1 MGEYLVSFIKT
12 LNKLIGNKNL
22 KDIDCYQVTASSQGL
37 FFAIG
42 HALFKDFENGLK
54 NSVQHVFL
62 KMLVEQGLAKALPNG
77 FFLPKEVVCAQLGD
91 SDVEDIEMAS
101 ALGIEPRQ
109 KLKFVAQT
117 RSFTSQKDFSV
128 SLFVELAEHGELP
141 VESQGPYIK
150 LPGNKHARLNTG
162 ELIGL
167 EAWKQHQSLTVD
179 QRTELQNLRLIA
191 QLQLAKDSGMD
202 IDLKHFEQ
210 FIVKVPDSIGVHVHR
225 NSDDSLTLRP
235 SIDSLTNEQLESRWG
250 QVIGT
255 QDSGA
260 LRVENTIVLL
270 DEKKRLAIDEVFKNQ
285 HIPKDQVKNFIEN
298 PSAFLDASLIDLDVG
313 FSTRVTGVG
322 ELIFISFGELD
333 SEKTDWFSDGLT
345 EKQPIKGLDAV
356 IKCPEDL
363 QRFEEQYKAARASNA
378 RVMLFD
384 GQPID
389 ISESSGIDQQ
399 IKELDARY
407 EGGEGDS
414 YDESTASDDLPTTE
428 QENAEPA
435 KKWTLLLETAEEKN
449 KHLLELASREF
460 DSKQIDWQACL
471 RDPYPHQRKGVE
483 WAVSL
488 INQAV
493 IPNDEQPV
501 RIEGALLADDMGL
514 GKTYMAL
521 VATHEY
527 YLSLDQQKK
536 TRKPILVVAPLSLL
550 ENWKD
555 EVDVTFKKS
564 PFTDIQLLQSGKD
577 LNKFR
582 VAGVDRESVQLTE
595 QMNERGEDGSGTPE
609 IKYALHVGQEAG
621 LKRLDMPGR
630 LVVTTYDTLRSYQFS
645 LCKVDWGLV
654 FFDEA
659 QNIKNPNTLQ
669 TRAAK
674 ALKADFKM
682 LVTGTP
688 VENSLADFWCLLD
701 TAQPGLLGDWPVF
714 RQNWVS
720 PIVKAE
726 AEEKEAKRIEIGEQ
740 LRKATGAFMLRRTKE
755 EELPGLPVKRSFV
768 GKQLQRNAVNTE
780 YLEYLGQDMQ
790 GAQLKEYDGILS
802 GYQQQ
807 LGSQE
812 KGVALTALA
821 ALRNIS
827 LHPELQSTS
836 TLNITTAKQGQEFIS
851 GSAKLIALKQ
861 VLDSIQVKKE
871 KVIIFAINKR
881 LQLMLKQALDSQYSL
896 NIDIINGD
904 TKAVESSSGR
914 ESPTRKSMIKQF
926 EAKPGFNIII
936 MSPIAAGVGLT
947 IIGANH
953 VVHLE
958 RHWNPAK
965 EAQATDR
972 VYRIGQEKDVCI
984 YYPFSLHPSKQSF
997 DEHLA
1002 LLLDRKHLL
1011 KEAVVTP
1018 EPVKEADV
1026 ISGLLV

>member
-1 MGEYLVSFIKT
+1 MSIIKT
-12 LNKLIGNKNL
+12 LRTLLGNKASESS
-22 KDIDCYQVTASSQGL
+22 DIYQVTANSEGL
-37 FFAIG
+37 LYAT
-42 HALFKDFENGLK
+42 APELFSAFEKAQKTSL
-54 NSVQHVFL
+54 QHTVL

-77 FFLPKEVVCAQLGD
+77 FLLPKEVVSAQLGD
-91 SDVEDIEMAS
+91 SEIEDIEIANIL
-101 ALGIEPRQ
+101 AIEPRQ
-109 KLKFVAQT
+109 KLKFTAQA
-117 RSFTSQKDFSV
+117 RSFTTQKDFSV
-128 SLFVELAEHGELP
+128 SLFVELAEHGQLP
-141 VESQGPYIK
+141 VEFRGPYIK
-150 LPGNKHARLNTG
+150 LPGNRHARLNTG
-162 ELIGL
+162 ELLGL
-167 EAWKQHQSLTVD
+167 EAWQQHQELTAE
-179 QRTELQNLRLIA
+179 QRSELQNLRLIA

-210 FIVKVPDSIGVHVHR
+210 FIVKVPESIGVHVHR
-225 NSDDSLTLRP
+225 NSDGSLTLRP

-250 QVIGT
+250 QVIGS

-270 DEKKRLAIDEVFKNQ
+270 DEKKRQAIDEVFKNQ
-285 HIPKDQVKNFIEN
+285 HIPKEQVKNFIEN

-313 FSTRVTGVG
+313 FSTRVTGIG
-322 ELIFISFGELD
+322 ELVFLSFGELD

-345 EKQPIKGLDAV
+345 EKQPIKNLEAV

-378 RVMLFD
+378 TVMRFD
-384 GQPID
+384 GESID
-389 ISESSGIDQQ
+389 ISDSADIAQQ
-399 IKELDARY
+399 LENLETRY
-407 EGGEGDS
+407 AGGE
-414 YDESTASDDLPTTE
+414 YDGGESTKPDASDKEETGS
-428 QENAEPA
+428 A
-435 KKWTLLLETAEEKN
+435 KRWTLLLETAEEKN
-449 KHLLELASREF
+449 KYLLELASREF
-460 DSKQIDWQACL
+460 DSNQIDWQACL
-471 RDPYPHQRKGVE
+471 REPYPHQRKGVE
-483 WAVSL
+483 WAISL
-488 INQAV
+488 ISQAV
-493 IPNDEQPV
+493 AQSKQPV

-514 GKTYMAL
+514 GKTYMSL
-521 VATHEY
+521 VAINEY
-527 YLSLDQQKK
+527 YRLLEQHNK
-536 TRKPILVVAPLSLL
+536 TLKPILVVAPLSLL
-550 ENWKD
+550 DNWKD
-555 EVDVTFKKS
+555 EVAVTFKES
-564 PFTDIQLLQSGKD
+564 PFTDIQILQSGKD

-595 QMNERGEDGSGTPE
+595 QMNGREDSDQGTPE

-701 TAQPGLLGDWPVF
+701 TAQPGLLGDWSVF
-714 RQNWVS
+714 RQNWVT
-720 PIVKAE
+720 PIVQAA

-740 LRKATGAFMLRRTKE
+740 LRQATGAFMLRRTKE

-768 GKQLQRNAVNTE
+768 GKQLHKNADNTE
-780 YLEYLGQDMQ
+780 LLEYLGQDMR

-807 LGSQE
+807 VDSLE

-827 LHPELQSTS
+827 LHPRLQSPS
-836 TLNITTAKQGQEFIS
+836 TLNMMTANQGQEFLS

-861 VLDSIQVKKE
+861 VLDQIQAKSE
-871 KVIIFAINKR
+871 KVIIFVINKR
-881 LQLMLKQALDSQYSL
+881 LQLMLKQALDALYNL
-896 NIDIINGD
+896 KVDVINGD
-904 TKAVESSSGR
+904 TKTVESSSGR
-914 ESPTRKSMIKQF
+914 ESATRKSMIKQF

-947 IIGANH
+947 IVGANH
-953 VVHLE
+953 VIHLE

-1011 KEAVVTP
+1011 KEAVVTS

-1026 ISGLLV
+1026 IRGMFS

>member
-1 MGEYLVSFIKT
+1 MSIIKT
-12 LNKLIGNKNL
+12 LRALLGNKASESS
-22 KDIDCYQVTASSQGL
+22 DIYQVTANLEGL
-37 FFAIG
+37 LYAT
-42 HALFKDFENGLK
+42 APELFSAFENAQKTSL
-54 NSVQHVFL
+54 QHTVL

-77 FFLPKEVVCAQLGD
+77 FLLPKEVVCAQLGD
-91 SDVEDIEMAS
+91 SEVEDIEIANI
-101 ALGIEPRQ
+101 LGIEPRQ
-109 KLKFVAQT
+109 KLKFTAQA

-150 LPGNKHARLNTG
+150 LPNNKHARLNTG
-162 ELIGL
+162 ELLGL
-167 EAWKQHQSLTVD
+167 EAWQQHQALTVD
-179 QRTELQNLRLIA
+179 QRSELQNLRLIA
-191 QLQLAKDSGMD
+191 QLQLAKDSGMN

-225 NSDDSLTLRP
+225 NSDESLTLRP

-255 QDSGA
+255 QESGA

-270 DEKKRLAIDEVFKNQ
+270 DEKKRQAIDEVFKNQ

-298 PSAFLDASLIDLDVG
+298 PSAFLNASLVDLDVG
-313 FSTRVTGVG
+313 FSTRVTGIG

-345 EKQPIKGLDAV
+345 EKQPVRNLDAV

-378 RVMLFD
+378 TVMRFD
-384 GQPID
+384 GQPVD
-389 ISESSGIDQQ
+389 ISDCSDIAQQ
-399 IKELDARY
+399 IKDLDARY
-407 EGGEGDS
+407 ADGEGDDS
-414 YDESTASDDLPTTE
+414 EDTAPDDLPSTD
-428 QENAEPA
+428 QEKAEPA
-435 KKWTLLLETAEEKN
+435 RKWTLLLETAEEKN
-449 KHLLELASREF
+449 KHLLELASQEF

-488 INQAV
+488 IGQAV
-493 IPNDEQPV
+493 TQREQPV

-527 YLSLDQQKK
+527 YRLLDQQKK

-555 EVDVTFKKS
+555 EVDVTFKES

-595 QMNERGEDGSGTPE
+595 QMNERGEDDPGTPE

-701 TAQPGLLGDWPVF
+701 TAQPGLLGDWPIF
-714 RQNWVS
+714 RKNWVS
-720 PIVKAE
+720 PIVNAQ
-726 AEEKEAKRIEIGEQ
+726 AEEKEAKRIEVGER

-768 GKQLQRNAVNTE
+768 GKKLQKNVANTE
-780 YLEYLGQDMQ
+780 FLEYLGQGMR

-812 KGVALTALA
+812 KGAALTALA

-827 LHPELQSTS
+827 LHPGLQSSS
-836 TLNITTAKQGQEFIS
+836 TLNITTAKQGQEFIA

-861 VLDSIQVKKE
+861 VLDAIEIKKE

-881 LQLMLKQALDSQYSL
+881 LQLMLKQALDSLYNL
-896 NIDIINGD
+896 NVDIINGD
-904 TKAVESSSGR
+904 TKAVESNSGR

-947 IIGANH
+947 IVGANH

-1011 KEAVVTP
+1011 KEAVVTS

-1026 ISGLLV
+1026 ISGLFK